1 MIESDLKKWWNCI
14 LLGGIGRVYLVGGY
28 IRFLWCISGRS
39 PCDEGGRSGFPMA
52 LICRNLQI
60 FPGSMIID
68 RVWGLAYAN
77 EVKSLF
83 CRKYLMEIN
92 KNERECGRIC

>member
-39 PCDEGGRSGFPMA
+39 SCGEGGRSGFSMA
-52 LICRNLQI
+52 LICRYLQI
-60 FPGSMIID
+60 FIGFMMID
-68 RVWGLAYAN
+68 RVWDMAYAN

-83 CRKYLMEIN
+83 
-92 KNERECGRIC
+92 GR